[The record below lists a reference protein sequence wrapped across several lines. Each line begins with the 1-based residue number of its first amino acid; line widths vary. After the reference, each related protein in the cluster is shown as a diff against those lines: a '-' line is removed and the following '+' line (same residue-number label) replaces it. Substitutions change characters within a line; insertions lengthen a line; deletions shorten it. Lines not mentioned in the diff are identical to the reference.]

1 MMTGLLQ
8 PTHII
13 VVLIVALVV
22 LGPKRIPEAARA
34 LGHGLREFKD
44 SIGGHD
50 EDHVPALGTPSVGTT
65 SSGEKVHQAQA

>member
-1 MMTGLLQ
+1 MMTGLVQ

-13 VVLIVALVV
+13 LVLIVALLV
-22 LGPKRIPEAARA
+22 LGPKRIPEAARS

-50 EDHVPALGTPSVGTT
+50 EDDASAPSEPPHGLTR
-65 SSGEKVHQAQA
+65 SG